1 VRASYPTMAIAP
13 AKFYENVGFGVFD
26 EPMCFLLNCIAR
38 RFWAC
43 QMLYQRPVRRE
54 PHGMPESGRVHNITT
69 RPGGRHL
76 RWFVA
81 KRRGGCGH
89 PPDTKQPPCVRE
101 ARTSLNSLP
110 LHKGAFF
117 VCYQLSLAQGSRFYD
132 VNCCLY
138 KGAVLLF
145 RHIVNAVPYNYARLI
160 LYKIEK
166 HFSILRGETA
176 KKLVVRYIG
185 TTSKRSEF

>member
-1 VRASYPTMAIAP
+1 MVCP
-13 AKFYENVGFGVFD
+13 NLVG
-26 EPMCFLLNCIAR
+26 CII
-38 RFWAC
+38 
-43 QMLYQRPVRRE
+43 LRPVRE
-54 PHGMPESGRVHNITT
+54 AVTYDGLWQNVGADVGI
-69 RPGGRHL
+69 RPTQNSL
-76 RWFVA
+76 
-81 KRRGGCGH
+81 
-89 PPDTKQPPCVRE
+89 PCVRE